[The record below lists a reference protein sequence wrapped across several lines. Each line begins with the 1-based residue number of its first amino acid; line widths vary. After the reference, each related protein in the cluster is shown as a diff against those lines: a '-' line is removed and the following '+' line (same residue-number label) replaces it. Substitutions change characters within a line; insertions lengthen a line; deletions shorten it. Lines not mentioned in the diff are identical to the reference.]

1 MEEVFNK
8 LGININFSFALIMAS
23 LIWVRMLAVVTVVP
37 FLFGRPVPR
46 TVRVGA
52 SMVLAAFAYRY
63 LIPANPPPIT
73 EDMILL
79 GMLYLKEVFI
89 GLMIGFASALI
100 FYGFEAAGQ
109 MMDAQR
115 GMSIARVLIPELGT
129 QSSLS
134 GTFLFQLSII
144 VFLVIGGHL
153 MFLNAVFSSYQ
164 VLPLFEFPNI
174 QPGLYHLMDFF
185 MRLTAE
191 ILVLSVQIS
200 APVIITILIADI
212 ILGVAN
218 RIAPQINVWELG
230 FNVKGY
236 LGVLALFWSITLIV
250 SQMEHYTLTSSQN
263 LSKVTD
269 LLKGT
274 IPEIILQEEGVKDV
288 NREP

>member
-1 MEEVFNK
+1 MEDLFNK
-8 LGININFSFALIMAS
+8 LGINVNFSFALIMAS
-23 LIWVRMLAVVTVVP
+23 LIWVRMLAIVTVIP

-52 SMVLAAFAYRY
+52 AMVLTAFAYRY
-63 LIPANPPPIT
+63 LIPANPPKIT
-73 EDMILL
+73 EDVMLL
-79 GMLYLKEVFI
+79 SMLYLKEVFI
-89 GLMIGFASALI
+89 GLMIGFAASLI

-109 MMDAQR
+109 MIDAQR
-115 GMSIARVLIPELGT
+115 GMSIARVLIPELGS

-134 GTFLFQLSII
+134 GTFLFQLSIVI
-144 VFLVIGGHL
+144 FLSIGGHL
-153 MFLNAVFSSYQ
+153 MFFDAVFSSYQ
-164 VLPLFEFPNI
+164 ILPLFEFPNI

-185 MRLTAE
+185 MRLSAE

-236 LGVLALFWSITLIV
+236 LGVLALFWALTMV
-250 SQMEHYTLTSSQN
+250 VNQMENYTLRSSKN
-263 LSKVTD
+263 LSNVTD

-274 IPEIILQEEGVKDV
+274 IPEVILQEEGHKEV
-288 NREP
+288 NSE